1 MTTAPRHKEITLTEG
16 QFEDL
21 RSWINSG
28 LGLSY
33 WLDDDNNMGADPKQK
48 DTFALAHRVNEILSG
63 TAEIT
68 LAMSRQDGAQAA
80 AQMFAA
86 GELLPEHATN
96 NGADNW
102 GEPGCNLGDAAT
114 VAYREG
120 RFAQSSDV
128 MDLDHW
134 QAFLE
139 AFEEVGRMC
148 LVEKKPFDF

>member
-1 MTTAPRHKEITLTEG
+1 MKTAPRQKEITLTES

-33 WLDDDNNMGADPKQK
+33 WLDDDNNMGSDPLQK

-102 GEPGCNLGDAAT
+102 GEPGCNLGDAAYE
-114 VAYREG
+114 AFSGSRHAG
-120 RFAQSSDV
+120 ASDV
-128 MDLDHW
+128 IDDDHW
-134 QAFLE
+134 NAFLE